1 LSSPLFLYLWFM
13 LVFIIAVYRRP
24 AVTKL
29 VLNHFFKL
37 QKKYPF
43 KIVVAGSEGKPIKGV
58 DYIEVDNY
66 PISQK
71 NNAMMQ
77 RAKVH
82 NPDAVVLMGSD
93 DLIDENVLKFYYEL
107 IKKKEKAVVGFYDL
121 YFYSTEHSILS
132 HFNCGS
138 KSYGAG
144 RYFPK
149 SVLNKINWTGWVGEE
164 NRGLDG
170 NNMKVL
176 QAKGVEHRVVELAE
190 IDGFL
195 VDIKHD
201 FNISNKNIIFVGQ
214 QVNKQIMARKKMP
227 VKAIE
232 KLEEEFK
239 APKEDVKFDN
249 SKTYIFASNGKNK
262 YLPIGEYK
270 VTGFEAELFTKKG
283 FGTVK

>member
-1 LSSPLFLYLWFM
+1 M
-13 LVFIIAVYRRP
+13 LVFIIAIYKRP
-24 AVTKL
+24 NVTKI
-29 VLNHFFKL
+29 VIDHFKSL

-58 DYIEVDNY
+58 DYIEVPNF
-66 PISQK
+66 PISEK

-93 DLIDENVLKFYYEL
+93 DLIDENVVKFYYDL
-107 IKKKEKAVVGFYDL
+107 IKQKEKNVVGFYDL

-132 HFNCGS
+132 HYNCGG

-149 SVLNKINWTGWVGEE
+149 SVLKKINWTGWTGEE

-170 NNMKVL
+170 NNMKVIES
-176 QAKGVEHRVVELAE
+176 KGIGHRVIELAD

-201 FNISNKNIIFVGQ
+201 FNISNKNIIFVGE
-214 QVNKQIMARKKMP
+214 QVNKQIMTRKKMP
-227 VKAIE
+227 EKKIE
-232 KLEEEFK
+232 VLEEEFK
-239 APKEDVKFDN
+239 PPLVDATFDK
-249 SKTYIFASNGKNK
+249 SKTYNFQSNGKSK
-262 YLPIGEYK
+262 YLPVGEYTI
-270 VTGFEAELFTKKG
+270 TGFEAEIFTKKG

>member
-1 LSSPLFLYLWFM
+1 M
-13 LVFIIAVYRRP
+13 LVFIIAVYKRP
-24 AVTKL
+24 QVTKI
-29 VLNHFFKL
+29 VLRHYFNL

-43 KIVVAGSEGKPIKGV
+43 KIVVAGSEGVPIKGV
-58 DYIEVDNY
+58 DYIEVPNF

-107 IKKKEKAVVGFYDL
+107 IKKREQNVVGFYDL

-132 HFNCGS
+132 HYNCGG

-149 SVLNKINWTGWVGEE
+149 AALKKINWTGWTGEE
-164 NRGLDG
+164 NAGLDG
-170 NNMKVL
+170 NNMKVMV
-176 QAKGVEHRVVELAE
+176 ANGIGHRVVKLAD

-195 VDIKHD
+195 VDIKHN

-214 QVNKQIMARKKMP
+214 QVNKTIMARKKMP
-227 VKAIE
+227 VKAIA

-239 APKEDVKFDN
+239 APKNVSNLDPM
-249 SKTYIFASNGKNK
+249 KTYIFESNGKSK
-262 YLPIGEYK
+262 YLRVGEYK
-270 VTGFEAELFTKKG
+270 LNGLEADIFIKKG
-283 FGTVK
+283 YGTIK